1 MVASHNHSM
10 NAFTFIKFFFLKTGR
25 EQNLR
30 AHIKP
35 ITVQYSG
42 GGVNKK
48 GLSIKGWGET

>member
-1 MVASHNHSM
+1 M
-10 NAFTFIKFFFLKTGR
+10 NAFTFIKKNFLKTGR